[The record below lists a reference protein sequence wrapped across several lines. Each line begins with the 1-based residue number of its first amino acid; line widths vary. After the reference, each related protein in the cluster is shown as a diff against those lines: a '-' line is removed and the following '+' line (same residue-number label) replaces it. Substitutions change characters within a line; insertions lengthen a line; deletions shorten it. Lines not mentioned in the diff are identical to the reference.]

1 MSHST
6 VFSLEG
12 KGLKLDTAE
21 DIEPHIK
28 ELRENANVEE
38 VRLLGNTLGIGA
50 SEALAKVLETKK
62 TLKVCLRA
70 TVYFLAPQSDLS
82 CLQVANFADIFTS
95 RLLSEIPPALSHLLT
110 ALLALPNLHTVNLS
124 DNAFGLNTQAPL
136 VDFLSQHV
144 PLRHLILNN
153 NGLGPAAGVLVADAL
168 TSLAEKKE
176 AARKEGRTVPDLETI
191 ICGRNRLE
199 NGSMASWARAYAAH
213 RGMREV
219 KMVQNGIRQE
229 GIIHLLT
236 QGLVHSSKLNILD
249 LQDNTFTATGARALS
264 DVVGGWRELKELG
277 VGDCLL
283 SGRGAVALA
292 EALQKGNNT
301 KLEVLRLQYNDITS
315 KGVKGLADAY
325 QNLPALR
332 RVEINGNKFDEEDE
346 NIIKLREALDE
357 RKEKSGGVGEDD
369 EEYWGLDELD
379 ELEEESDEEEEDEE
393 TLASDEEEEG
403 VRVEEKAAREIAAT
417 QQAEEQPVAQ
427 EKDKNVDDLADLL
440 GKAEIK

>member
-1 MSHST
+1 MSAST

-28 ELRENANVEE
+28 ELRENPNVEE

-62 TLKVCLRA
+62 K
-70 TVYFLAPQSDLS
+70 
-82 CLQVANFADIFTS
+82 LQVANFADIFTS

-110 ALLALPNLHTVNLS
+110 ALLTLPNLHTVNLS

-136 VDFLSQHV
+136 VDFLSKHV

-153 NGLGPAAGVLVADAL
+153 NGLGPAAGILVADAL

-176 AARKEGRTVPDLETI
+176 AARKEGKTVPDLETI

-199 NGSMASWARAYAAH
+199 NGSMASWAKVYAAH

-236 QGLVHSSKLNILD
+236 QGLTHSSKLNILD

-264 DVVGGWRELKELG
+264 DVVGGWPNLKELG

-283 SGRGAVALA
+283 SGRGGVALA
-292 EALQKGNNT
+292 EALQKGNNA
-301 KLEVLRLQYNDITS
+301 KLEVLRLQYNDINS
-315 KGVKGLADAY
+315 KGVKGLADAS

-346 NIIKLREALDE
+346 SIIKLREALDE

-379 ELEEESDEEEEDEE
+379 ELEEESEDEDNEDEDTLASEDEEE
-393 TLASDEEEEG
+393 G
-403 VRVEEKAAREIAAT
+403 MQVEEKAAKELAAA
-417 QQAEEQPVAQ
+417 QQAEEEPVAQ
-427 EKDKNVDDLADLL
+427 EKDKKVDDLADLL